1 MVFNDRI
8 AANGLSISA
17 LNRFHNLP
25 DAGRLASKVAIWA
38 GVRDNSVASNREHK
52 KETPRAIPTYSA
64 NKNMGYP
71 DKFL

>member
-1 MVFNDRI
+1 
-8 AANGLSISA
+8 
-17 LNRFHNLP
+17 
-25 DAGRLASKVAIWA
+25 LASKVAIWA

-71 DKFL
+71 D